1 MRRLTR
7 SLIALTFCSLL
18 PAAGGHA
25 SHALS
30 LAAPPSAIVD
40 VNVVTM
46 DVDAVLPRQTVIIAA
61 GRIVALGPV
70 DTVAVPEVDGRSASE
85 APADV
90 PVEEPVHE
98 PSPEP
103 EADPEPTPEPSPEPT
118 PTPPAEGGDAAAP
131 DPMEPSEPAD
141 DQLIRLPS

>member
-40 VNVVTM
+40 VNVLTM
-46 DVDAVLPRQTVIIAA
+46 DAPTILPRQTVVVDA
-61 GRIVALGPV
+61 GR
-70 DTVAVPEVDGRSASE
+70 R
-85 APADV
+85 
-90 PVEEPVHE
+90 
-98 PSPEP
+98 
-103 EADPEPTPEPSPEPT
+103 
-118 PTPPAEGGDAAAP
+118 
-131 DPMEPSEPAD
+131 
-141 DQLIRLPS
+141 